1 MARIPAKQL
10 SALRGLS
17 LLAGLSLLGL
27 PAAAQTFT
35 ADFGRWS
42 GPPLVKTKFGVYQT
56 PFLPPAT
63 WKKMM
68 PLLQEAGVQDF
79 RYEMA
84 WGKPGA
90 QAFDQI
96 TGTAAQPVINFA
108 PVDVLADGLKAL
120 GIRPLFA
127 MTYDPLPLKTG
138 SQWQRWKDAPSDLA
152 AWGRINGSYAAHY
165 RTALGLRGPS
175 YEVWN
180 EPDLP
185 GDGGKVFFNGGPADY
200 ARVYDAAQAG
210 LRPADPDALVGGPG
224 IAYDTSY
231 VAAALAHPMDFV
243 SIHAY
248 ANYAAQVRAVRP
260 LLAARPDLPVFLTEY
275 ASFKDFGPHAPISRA
290 EGAARFFGDAQG
302 LLTFPDVPKVYWAQW
317 ADDALGMLTDDLHR
331 KALFNALKV
340 YQTLLPVDR
349 NPVSPE
355 TSGGVSAMASSDDHA
370 AAVALWNVGAAPA
383 SVTVRLNG
391 LPFSGGALTVSR
403 IDDAHASFIDDPA
416 TEGLTAEAPRPITS
430 RAAVWAGTIPAHG
443 VVLLRAADTSPDSL
457 LRPASIGAYVRTR
470 WWFPDRTA
478 DSYADY
484 DPRTCIARLGTGT
497 RDFAVAQVGVL
508 LDHPSPNIAVQVA
521 RRGVLTHRDANA
533 LFGVRLDYET
543 RQGWTRSVLWHDGG
557 DSARRDS
564 ALPWGKG
571 GAHADKSYAVPALA
585 LGRGTFVLGVARSAP
600 PGWDGRVLLTPILQ
614 AGAGVQARLIF
625 RPAPAASGT
634 RAARRRTPA

>member
-10 SALRGLS
+10 SALWGRFVLVGL
-17 LLAGLSLLGL
+17 LLLNR

-42 GPPLVKTKFGVYQT
+42 GPPLVKTKFGAYQT

-63 WKKMM
+63 WRKML

-84 WGKPGA
+84 WGKPDA

-96 TGTAAQPVINFA
+96 TGTAARPVINFV
-108 PVDVLADGLKAL
+108 PVDVLAGGLKAL
-120 GIRPLFA
+120 GIHPLFV

-138 SQWQRWKDAPSDLA
+138 SEWPRWKDAPSDFA

-165 RTALGLRGPS
+165 KTALGLRGPS
-175 YEVWN
+175 YEIWN

-185 GDGGKVFFNGGPADY
+185 GDGGKVFFNGSPADY

-231 VAAALAHPMDFV
+231 VAAVLTYPMDFV
-243 SIHAY
+243 SVHAY
-248 ANYAAQVRAVRP
+248 ANYVAQVRAVRP
-260 LLAARPDLPVFLTEY
+260 LLLARPDLPVFLTEY
-275 ASFKDFGPHAPISRA
+275 ASFKEFGLHAPISRA
-290 EGAARFFGDAQG
+290 EGAVRFFEDAKG

-317 ADDALGMLTDDLHR
+317 ADDALGMLTNDLHR
-331 KALFNALKV
+331 KAIFNALKV
-340 YQTLLPVDR
+340 YQTFLPVDR

-355 TSGGVSAMASSDDHA
+355 TSGGVSAMASSDDHT
-370 AAVALWNVGAAPA
+370 AAVVLWNVSAAPA
-383 SVTVRLNG
+383 AVTVRLDG
-391 LPFSGGALTVSR
+391 LPLQVGGLIVAR
-403 IDDAHASFIDDPA
+403 IDGAHASFIDDPA
-416 TEGLTAEAPRPITS
+416 TEGLTAEVPRPITS
-430 RAAVWAGTIPAHG
+430 RAAVWSGTLPAHG
-443 VVLLRAADTSPDSL
+443 VVLLRATAAAPDDL
-457 LRPASIGAYVRTR
+457 LRPASIGTYVRTR

-497 RDFAVAQVGVL
+497 RGSAVAQIGVL
-508 LDHPSPNIAVQVA
+508 LDHPSPSMTVQVA
-521 RRGVLTHRDANA
+521 RQGTLIRLDSNA

-543 RQGWTRSVLWHDGG
+543 HQGWTRSVLWHDGA
-557 DSARRDS
+557 DTARRTS

-571 GAHADKSYAVPALA
+571 GTRADKSYAVPALA
-585 LGRGTFVLGVARSAP
+585 RSRGVFVLSVAKSAP

-614 AGAGVQARLIF
+614 NMGANVQARLIF
-625 RPAPAASGT
+625 RPT
-634 RAARRRTPA
+634 R